1 MNKNKEL
8 LIKDLVCRLPYNI
21 KCLVEIDETEFD
33 EISGKDIGFKGK
45 SIGELYVLDMNDN
58 HVELYFNEKNN
69 ISDELSDMS
78 MEGLIT
84 INDIKPYL
92 RPMSS
97 MTEKEKQE
105 MSDGSSIAFEPAMNG
120 VSGYCPETMA
130 WSVYNVDYCISHH
143 LDYRGLIEKG
153 LALEAPEGMYN

>member
-8 LIKDLVCRLPYNI
+8 LIKDLTCRLSYGV
-21 KCLVEIDETEFD
+21 KCLVEIDETEYD
-33 EISGKDIGFKGK
+33 EFTGKDIGFKGK
-45 SIGELYVLDMNDN
+45 SIGELYLLDINDN

-92 RPMSS
+92 RSMSS
-97 MTEKEKQE
+97 MTKEERKE
-105 MSDGSSIAFEPAMNG
+105 YNKFNDFGSANLRRYEYEDFILYIPAFERIDWLNL
-120 VSGYCPETMA
+120 
-130 WSVYNVDYCISHH
+130 HH

>member
-8 LIKDLVCRLPYNI
+8 LIKDLTCRLSYGV
-21 KCLVEIDETEFD
+21 KCLVEIDETEYD
-33 EISGKDIGFKGK
+33 EFTGKEIGFKGK
-45 SIGELYVLDMNDN
+45 SIGELYLLDMNDN

-69 ISDELSDMS
+69 ISDEITDMS

-97 MTEKEKQE
+97 MTEEEKKEYCNLQ
-105 MSDGSSIAFEPAMNG
+105 DRFLCSSQYPVTDTYELFDWLNA
-120 VSGYCPETMA
+120 
-130 WSVYNVDYCISHH
+130 HH
-143 LDYRGLIEKG
+143 FDYRGLIEKG
-153 LALEAPEGMYN
+153 LALEAPEGMYK

>member
-8 LIKDLVCRLPYNI
+8 LIKDLTCRLSYGV
-21 KCLVEIDETEFD
+21 KCLVEIDETEYD
-33 EISGKDIGFKGK
+33 EFTGKEIGFKGK
-45 SIGELYVLDMNDN
+45 SIGELYLLDMNDN

-97 MTEKEKQE
+97 MTEEEKKEYCNLQ
-105 MSDGSSIAFEPAMNG
+105 DRFLCSSQYPVTDTYELFDWLNA
-120 VSGYCPETMA
+120 
-130 WSVYNVDYCISHH
+130 HH
-143 LDYRGLIEKG
+143 FDYRGLIEKG
-153 LALEAPEGMYN
+153 LALEAPEGMYK